1 MGISVQTLWVLVF
14 RGVNDL
20 PEGSFRRNDPSLTNR
35 IPNGSNGSTKTAACS
50 GWEEPLVT
58 FWFLVSAISSAM
70 ERPSLL
76 SPLNG
81 DEKRL
86 TTVPQ
91 RTVSLLCETDAKQAS
106 VQLLK
111 RQALG
116 VWHADALSDVENAIG
131 DLHSCTSGQRPGR
144 RTLAAVT
151 TTCSASDGPSGSTIA
166 SASNSSDSWLA
177 TAHHPLWPSNSLPRR
192 KACQTRSP

>member
-20 PEGSFRRNDPSLTNR
+20 PVEGSFRRNDPSLTNR

-50 GWEEPLVT
+50 GWEEPLGEVA

-81 DEKRL
+81 DDKRL
-86 TTVPQ
+86 TTVRMPLA
-91 RTVSLLCETDAKQAS
+91 T
-106 VQLLK
+106 
-111 RQALG
+111 
-116 VWHADALSDVENAIG
+116 
-131 DLHSCTSGQRPGR
+131 CTSGQRPGR

-166 SASNSSDSWLA
+166 SASNSSDLWLA

>member
-1 MGISVQTLWVLVF
+1 M
-14 RGVNDL
+14 
-20 PEGSFRRNDPSLTNR
+20 
-35 IPNGSNGSTKTAACS
+35 
-50 GWEEPLVT
+50 VT

-131 DLHSCTSGQRPGR
+131 DLHFWPTTWSKDPRSRDYDMQRLGR
-144 RTLAAVT
+144 SKRLDNRERFELFRFVVGNGASPALAVT
-151 TTCSASDGPSGSTIA
+151 PCRVGKPARHVRHNPNGK
-166 SASNSSDSWLA
+166 
-177 TAHHPLWPSNSLPRR
+177 PREEGCR
-192 KACQTRSP
+192 RQLLEV

>member
-1 MGISVQTLWVLVF
+1 M
-14 RGVNDL
+14 
-20 PEGSFRRNDPSLTNR
+20 
-35 IPNGSNGSTKTAACS
+35 
-50 GWEEPLVT
+50 VT

-131 DLHSCTSGQRPGR
+131 DLHFWPTTWSKDPRSRDYDMQRLGR
-144 RTLAAVT
+144 SKRLDNRERFELFRFVVGNGASPALAVELLAA
-151 TTCSASDGPSGSTIA
+151 SE
-166 SASNSSDSWLA
+166 
-177 TAHHPLWPSNSLPRR
+177 SLPDTFAITQIGKPREEG
-192 KACQTRSP
+192 C